1 MAVPFL
7 VPCLP
12 SLQVVRETVKKS
24 LEAEHLKKFTA
35 VSRQIES
42 LQRAE
47 LENLRKQLVEERE
60 RVVRDIK
67 ESMVD
72 ERERVVRDIKE
83 SHRLELQELERKYKG
98 DSAETVAANH
108 RCLPKT
114 KASTEQFLK
123 L

>member
-1 MAVPFL
+1 MPVPFL

-60 RVVRDIK
+60 QLLDCLK
-67 ESMVD
+67 E
-72 ERERVVRDIKE
+72 
-83 SHRLELQELERKYKG
+83 
-98 DSAETVAANH
+98 VACSEN
-108 RCLPKT
+108 
-114 KASTEQFLK
+114 
-123 L
+123 